1 MFRQRSTFRRL
12 TPLFVFPIL
21 GLLIVFAIVFYHGR
35 VEATGTIVSAATAS
49 PMDSFIGTPTGTSLA
64 TVVEQVDATPIVT
77 GVSDTLVPI
86 PADIAHH
93 NTTGDPVTLRSVTGS
108 PLISQQQAMA
118 IVATQSP
125 WGLGGNWEGK
135 QVTVQAWYGLGSI
148 GYADSRGNWLG
159 SLNIPLPSGQILDH
173 IENRPMWLI
182 AYGNVPGIIASAC
195 WGCAPPPVYTHDVY
209 AVDAQSRSII
219 WLASYPEP

>member
-1 MFRQRSTFRRL
+1 MFHRRSTVGRL
-12 TPLFVFPIL
+12 APLFIFPIL
-21 GLLIVFAIVFYHGR
+21 GLLAVFAIVILHGR

-49 PMDSFIGTPTGTSLA
+49 PMDSFIGTPTGTGLA
-64 TVVEQVDATPIVT
+64 TVVEQVDATPT
-77 GVSDTLVPI
+77 ATAVSDTQIPI
-86 PADIAHH
+86 PAEIANH
-93 NTTGDPVTLRSVTGS
+93 NTTGDPVTLRSVS
-108 PLISQQQAMA
+108 EPPLITQQQAME
-118 IVATQSP
+118 IVAKDFP
-125 WGLGGNWEGK
+125 WGHGGTWEGK
-135 QVTVQAWYGLGSI
+135 HVTVQAWYGLGSI

-195 WGCAPPPVYTHDVY
+195 WGCATVPVYTHDVY
-209 AVDAQSRSII
+209 AVDAQSRSVI